1 MFYFEI
7 NKINFQ
13 DLTTLSDVLVTR
25 VLFEGKKAVGIEL
38 IQNKTIKKY
47 RAGTWMNFVLCSFI
61 F

>member
-13 DLTTLSDVLVTR
+13 NLTTLSDVLVTR

-47 RAGTWMNFVLCSFI
+47 RAGPLLNFVL
-61 F
+61 